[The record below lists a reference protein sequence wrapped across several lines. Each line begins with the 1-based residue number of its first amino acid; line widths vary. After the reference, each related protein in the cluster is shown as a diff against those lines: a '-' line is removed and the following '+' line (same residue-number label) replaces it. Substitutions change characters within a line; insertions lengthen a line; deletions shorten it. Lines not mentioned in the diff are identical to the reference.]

1 MQFQKFWNHGFHP
14 EARYQLHFRTGNH
27 LQADSHLAIRSGA
40 KRHIINV
47 STLFP
52 SSRYESQLIPSQMKG
67 ENRKSNA
74 KNHRA
79 SLIITMMACE
89 SMKIFSFPGPEQL
102 RVPWPQWT
110 CLESESG
117 CGSILGVST
126 GHEPP
131 GATLGQLPS
140 PVAQF
145 AKGLPPRHDVC
156 TSVAADHLF
165 FFAAGDLPSRAV
177 RRTDQYL
184 IKGSFE
190 RAAMACLGP
199 GMADQSFT
207 NYVTGPVDILSN
219 FRNTCEP
226 ILLFVLG
233 PLQWGKLKDRKTPQ
247 INFFQWAETKVEAG
261 RGRKEKRRRWWSIDK
276 LKKSC
281 MWRVVCD
288 KVVFERCAWQNCVCV
303 WKIVCD
309 QVVCVTKFQ
318 SRRTQSE
325 SEHAVWWQLASH
337 LAQPEHIAHCFVLA
351 SSRTPGQWGDRRH
364 HVGLLLGTG
373 THAQWRTT
381 KRCKVKATTAATKI
395 GEHHAALSLR
405 TSGAQLRN
413 RQRQQASNSCFKA
426 NAPKVKAS
434 IQFERHLASHLTQ
447 PEHMAHCSLLSP
459 PANEVTD
466 DITSVCLVQEH
477 TAKHDTNQIWHN
489 RHMRF
494 AAGRMIW

>member
-89 SMKIFSFPGPEQL
+89 CMKIFSFPGPEQL

-156 TSVAADHLF
+156 TSVAADYLF

-303 WKIVCD
+303 KDCVWPSCVRD
-309 QVVCVTKFQ
+309 QVSKPTHPKWKRACSLMTTSLPLGAAWAHCTLLCTRVIPHPRPMRWQTT
-318 SRRTQSE
+318 SRRS
-325 SEHAVWWQLASH
+325 AA
-337 LAQPEHIAHCFVLA
+337 
-351 SSRTPGQWGDRRH
+351 RH
-364 HVGLLLGTG
+364 RNTCTV
-373 THAQWRTT
+373 TH
-381 KRCKVKATTAATKI
+381 
-395 GEHHAALSLR
+395 
-405 TSGAQLRN
+405 
-413 RQRQQASNSCFKA
+413 
-426 NAPKVKAS
+426 
-434 IQFERHLASHLTQ
+434 
-447 PEHMAHCSLLSP
+447 
-459 PANEVTD
+459 D
-466 DITSVCLVQEH
+466 
-477 TAKHDTNQIWHN
+477 
-489 RHMRF
+489 
-494 AAGRMIW
+494 

>member
-1 MQFQKFWNHGFHP
+1 M
-14 EARYQLHFRTGNH
+14 
-27 LQADSHLAIRSGA
+27 
-40 KRHIINV
+40 
-47 STLFP
+47 
-52 SSRYESQLIPSQMKG
+52 
-67 ENRKSNA
+67 
-74 KNHRA
+74 
-79 SLIITMMACE
+79 
-89 SMKIFSFPGPEQL
+89 
-102 RVPWPQWT
+102 
-110 CLESESG
+110 
-117 CGSILGVST
+117 
-126 GHEPP
+126 
-131 GATLGQLPS
+131 
-140 PVAQF
+140 
-145 AKGLPPRHDVC
+145 
-156 TSVAADHLF
+156 
-165 FFAAGDLPSRAV
+165 
-177 RRTDQYL
+177 
-184 IKGSFE
+184 IKL
-190 RAAMACLGP
+190 C
-199 GMADQSFT
+199 
-207 NYVTGPVDILSN
+207 
-219 FRNTCEP
+219 
-226 ILLFVLG
+226 
-233 PLQWGKLKDRKTPQ
+233 LKDAR
-247 INFFQWAETKVEAG
+247 
-261 RGRKEKRRRWWSIDK
+261 DK
-276 LKKSC
+276 I
-281 MWRVVCD
+281 
-288 KVVFERCAWQNCVCV
+288 VCV

-434 IQFERHLASHLTQ
+434 IQFERQLASHLTQ

-459 PANEVTD
+459 SANEVTD

-494 AAGRMIW
+494 AGRMIW